1 MLKVMNLSSFIKF
14 NSVALA
20 NIYLVL
26 LLGSLS
32 PYVTFWWIL
41 TVKVFII
48 LGSIIPG
55 GQISVSFMAWGK
67 TLSPQGRENV
77 QKVRSKALS
86 ASVRSGPRIPFNERE
101 KWWFPI
107 NLLLN

>member
-32 PYVTFWWIL
+32 PYLTFWWIL
-41 TVKVFII
+41 TVKDFII

-55 GQISVSFMAWGK
+55 GQISVSFSMRQD
-67 TLSPQGRENV
+67 S
-77 QKVRSKALS
+77 
-86 ASVRSGPRIPFNERE
+86 
-101 KWWFPI
+101 
-107 NLLLN
+107 